1 MAQTAS
7 GRYYPAP
14 RTPDGTRWKDH
25 MALLTLQNIS
35 MAFGGPL
42 LLDGA
47 NLQLGRNERVCLL
60 GRNGEGKSTLL
71 RIIGGEIGPL
81 SGEISRQKELKIGLL
96 MQQVA
101 SGVPGTVAE
110 LVARGLGKEGE
121 DWERSQWVEKV
132 ISQVGLEPE
141 LVFDELSG
149 GQKRRALLARAL
161 VREPDLLV
169 LDEPTNHLDIAS
181 IQWLEN
187 FLLRWPGTVL
197 FVTHDRVFL
206 RKLATRIVELDRGQ
220 LTSWA
225 CPYDQYVERKQAL
238 LEAQEVQWAV
248 FDKKMAVEETW
259 LRKGVKARRAR
270 NEGRVNAL
278 ENMRAER
285 RARRELTGTVN
296 MQAQLAER
304 SGRKVITAKE
314 LCYAWDYDLLVRD
327 FSTTIMRGDKIG
339 LLGPNGCGKT
349 TLLHLLLAR
358 LVPQSGTVEHGAKL
372 EIAYFDQHR
381 AQLNETLTVAQNVIG
396 DNDTLMVNGQR
407 RHIISY
413 LEDFLFPPE
422 RTRTPVKALSGGERN
437 RLLLARLFSRP
448 SNVLVLDEPT
458 NDLDMETLDLLE
470 DLLVEYDGTLLLV
483 SHDRAF
489 LNEVVTS
496 TLVFEGEG
504 RITEYVGGYDDW
516 LRQRPPPPAAAPKE
530 AAAPQREKEVA
541 QPRPRK
547 LSFKEQKELDALPA
561 RITKLEQELEALH
574 KEMSGPEYYRRAPD
588 VLKADHERL
597 EQIPGELEKAYDRW
611 EELEEHKG

>member
-1 MAQTAS
+1 
-7 GRYYPAP
+7 
-14 RTPDGTRWKDH
+14 
-25 MALLTLQNIS
+25 

-47 NLQLGRNERVCLL
+47 CLQLERNERVCLL

-71 RIIGGEIGPL
+71 RIISGEIAPL
-81 SGEISRQKELKIGLL
+81 GGEISRQKELKIGLL

-110 LVARGLGKEGE
+110 IVEQGLGPEGE

-141 LVFDELSG
+141 LVFDTLSG

-161 VREPDLLV
+161 VREPDLLI

-187 FLLRWPGTVL
+187 FLLRWQGSVL

-206 RKLATRIVELDRGQ
+206 RKLATRVVELDRGQ

-225 CPYDQYVERKQAL
+225 CTYDQYVERKQAL

-270 NEGRVNAL
+270 NEGRVTAL

-285 RARRELTGTVN
+285 RARRELAGTVT
-296 MQAQLAER
+296 MQAQIAER
-304 SGRKVITAKE
+304 TGRKVITTKE
-314 LCYAWDYDLLVRD
+314 LSYAWGDDPLVRD
-327 FSTTIMRGDKIG
+327 FTTTIMRGDKIG
-339 LLGPNGCGKT
+339 LMGPNGCGKT
-349 TLLHLLLAR
+349 TLLHLLLGR
-358 LVPQSGTVEHGAKL
+358 LAPQSGTVEHGTKL

-381 AQLNETLTVAQNVIG
+381 AQLNEALTVAQNIVG
-396 DNDTLMVNGQR
+396 DNDTLTINGHR

-437 RLLLARLFSRP
+437 RLLLARLFARP
-448 SNVLVLDEPT
+448 ANVLVLDEPT

-470 DLLVEYDGTLLLV
+470 DLLVEFDGTLLLV

-516 LRQRPPPPAAAPKE
+516 LRQRPAPATAPKE
-530 AAAPQREKEVA
+530 TAAQREKEPE

-561 RITKLEQELEALH
+561 RITKLEQDLETLQ
-574 KEMSGPEYYRRAPD
+574 KQMGEPSYFRSAPD

-597 EQIPGELEKAYDRW
+597 EQIPGELEKLYDRW

>member
-1 MAQTAS
+1 
-7 GRYYPAP
+7 
-14 RTPDGTRWKDH
+14 

-47 NLQLGRNERVCLL
+47 CLQLEKNERVCLL

-71 RIIGGEIGPL
+71 RIITGEIAPMG
-81 SGEISRQKELKIGLL
+81 GEISRQKELKIGLL

-110 LVARGLGKEGE
+110 IVEQGLGKDGE

-132 ISQVGLEPE
+132 ISQVGLEPD
-141 LVFDELSG
+141 LVFDKLSG

-169 LDEPTNHLDIAS
+169 LDEPTNHLDIES
-181 IQWLEN
+181 IQWLES

-206 RKLATRIVELDRGQ
+206 RKLATRVVELDRGQ

-238 LEAQEVQWAV
+238 LEAQEIQWAV

-278 ENMRAER
+278 EVMRAER

-296 MQAQLAER
+296 MQTQIAER
-304 SGRKVITAKE
+304 TGRKVITTKG
-314 LCYAWDYDLLVRD
+314 LSYAWDDDLLVRD
-327 FSTTIMRGDKIG
+327 FSATIMRGDKIG
-339 LLGPNGCGKT
+339 LMGPNGCGKT
-349 TLLHLLLAR
+349 TLLHLLLGR
-358 LVPQSGTVEHGAKL
+358 LTPQGGTVEHGTKL

-381 AQLNETLTVAQNVIG
+381 AQLNEALTVAQNIVG
-396 DNDTLMVNGQR
+396 DNDTLMINGHR

-437 RLLLARLFSRP
+437 RLLLARLFARP
-448 SNVLVLDEPT
+448 ANVLVLDEPT

-470 DLLVEYDGTLLLV
+470 DLLVEFDGTLLLV

-516 LRQRPPPPAAAPKE
+516 VRQRPPPPAAAPKDT
-530 AAAPQREKEVA
+530 AAQREKAAA

-561 RITKLEQELEALH
+561 RITQLEQDLEALQLQ
-574 KEMSGPEYYRRAPD
+574 MSKPEYFRSAPD
-588 VLKADHERL
+588 VLKTDHERL
-597 EQIPGELEKAYDRW
+597 EQIPEELEKMYDRW

>member
-1 MAQTAS
+1 
-7 GRYYPAP
+7 
-14 RTPDGTRWKDH
+14 
-25 MALLTLQNIS
+25 MALLSLQNIS
-35 MAFGGPL
+35 MAYGGPL

-47 NLQLGRNERVCLL
+47 NLQLEHGERVCLL

-71 RIIGGEIGPL
+71 RIVSGELEPMG
-81 SGEISRQKELKIGLL
+81 GEISRQKELKVGWM
-96 MQQVA
+96 MQQVPA
-101 SGVPGTVAE
+101 SMPGTVAGIVE
-110 LVARGLGKEGE
+110 EGLGSQGE
-121 DWERSQWVEKV
+121 EWERTQLVKKAVSL
-132 ISQVGLEPE
+132 VGLEQD

-161 VREPDLLV
+161 VHEPDVLI

-181 IQWLEN
+181 IQWLET

-225 CPYDQYVERKQAL
+225 CAYDQYVERKQAL
-238 LEAQEVQWAV
+238 LEAQEQQWAA
-248 FDKKMAVEETW
+248 FDKKLAQEETW
-259 LRKGVKARRAR
+259 LRKGVKARRTR
-270 NEGRVNAL
+270 NEGRVHAL
-278 ENMRAER
+278 LELRAER

-296 MQAQLAER
+296 MQAQVAER
-304 SGRKVITAKE
+304 SGRKVISVTD
-314 LCYAWDYDLLVRD
+314 LNYAWAEERLVRD

-349 TLLHLLLAR
+349 TLLHLLLGR
-358 LVPQSGTVEHGAKL
+358 LVPQSGTVEHGTKL

-381 AQLNETLTVAQNVIG
+381 AQLNEALTVAQNVVG

-470 DLLVEYDGTLLLV
+470 DLLVEYDGTLMLV

-496 TLVFEGEG
+496 TLVFEGDG
-504 RITEYVGGYDDW
+504 RVAEYVGGYDDW
-516 LRQRPPPPAAAPKE
+516 LRQRPLPAMPAPKE
-530 AAAPQREKEVA
+530 AAPQREKPEA

-547 LSFKEQKELDALPA
+547 LSFKEQKELAALPDQ
-561 RITKLEQELEALH
+561 ITKLEQELDALQ
-574 KEMSGPEYYRRAPD
+574 KEMSGPEYFRRTPE
-588 VLKADHERL
+588 VLKADRERL
-597 EQIPGELEKAYDRW
+597 EHIPVALEKLFDRW

>member
-1 MAQTAS
+1 
-7 GRYYPAP
+7 
-14 RTPDGTRWKDH
+14 

-47 NLQLGRNERVCLL
+47 NLQLERNERVCLL

-81 SGEISRQKELKIGLL
+81 SGEISRQKELKVGLL

-110 LVARGLGKEGE
+110 IVEQGLGKEGE
-121 DWERSQWVEKV
+121 DWERQQWVKKA
-132 ISQVGLEPE
+132 ISQVGLEPD

-161 VREPDLLV
+161 VREPDLLI

-181 IQWLEN
+181 IQWLEG

-206 RKLATRIVELDRGQ
+206 RKLATRVVELDRGQ

-278 ENMRAER
+278 EAMRAER

-296 MQAQLAER
+296 MQAQVAER
-304 SGRKVITAKE
+304 SGRKVITTKD
-314 LCYAWDYDLLVRD
+314 LSYAWDDEPLVRG
-327 FSTTIMRGDKIG
+327 FSATIMRGDKIG
-339 LLGPNGCGKT
+339 LMGPNGCGKT
-349 TLLHLLLAR
+349 TLLHLLLGR
-358 LVPQSGTVEHGAKL
+358 LAPQGGSVEHGTKL

-381 AQLNETLTVAQNVIG
+381 AQLNESLTVAQNIVG
-396 DNDTLMVNGQR
+396 DNDTLLVNGQR

-448 SNVLVLDEPT
+448 ANVLVLDEPT

-470 DLLVEYDGTLLLV
+470 DLLVEFDGTLLLV

-504 RITEYVGGYDDW
+504 RIAEYVGGYDDW

-530 AAAPQREKEVA
+530 GAQQREKEPA

-547 LSFKEQKELDALPA
+547 LTFKEQKELEALPA
-561 RITKLEQELEALH
+561 RITKLEEELAAVQ
-574 KEMSGPEYYRRAPD
+574 KDMSNPDYFRRTPD
-588 VLKADHERL
+588 VLKRDHERL
-597 EQIPGELEKAYDRW
+597 EEIPTELEKLYDRW

>member
-1 MAQTAS
+1 
-7 GRYYPAP
+7 
-14 RTPDGTRWKDH
+14 
-25 MALLTLQNIS
+25 
-35 MAFGGPL
+35 
-42 LLDGA
+42 
-47 NLQLGRNERVCLL
+47 
-60 GRNGEGKSTLL
+60 
-71 RIIGGEIGPL
+71 
-81 SGEISRQKELKIGLL
+81 
-96 MQQVA
+96 
-101 SGVPGTVAE
+101 
-110 LVARGLGKEGE
+110 
-121 DWERSQWVEKV
+121 
-132 ISQVGLEPE
+132 
-141 LVFDELSG
+141 FDELSG

-161 VREPDLLV
+161 VCEPDLLV

-181 IQWLEN
+181 IQWLEG

-225 CPYDQYVERKQAL
+225 CTYDQYVERKQAL

-296 MQAQLAER
+296 MQAQVAER
-304 SGRKVITAKE
+304 SGRKVITAKD
-314 LCYAWDYDLLVRD
+314 LSYAWDEELLVRD

-339 LLGPNGCGKT
+339 LMGPNGCGKT
-349 TLLHLLLAR
+349 TLLHLLLGR
-358 LVPQSGTVEHGAKL
+358 LTPQSGTVEHGTKL

-381 AQLNETLTVAQNVIG
+381 AQLNESLTVAQNVIG
-396 DNDTLMVNGQR
+396 DNDTVMINGQR

-448 SNVLVLDEPT
+448 ANVLVLDEPT
-458 NDLDMETLDLLE
+458 KDLDMETLDLLE
-470 DLLVEYDGTLLLV
+470 DLLVEFDGTLLLV

-504 RITEYVGGYDDW
+504 RIAEYVGGYDDW
-516 LRQRPPPPAAAPKE
+516 LRQRPPPPVAAPKE
-530 AAAPQREKEVA
+530 AAAPREKETA

-547 LSFKEQKELDALPA
+547 LSFKEQKELEALPT
-561 RITKLEQELEALH
+561 RITKLEEELAAVQ
-574 KEMSGPEYYRRAPD
+574 KDMSNADYFRRAPE
-588 VLKADHERL
+588 VLKRDHERL
-597 EQIPGELEKAYDRW
+597 EQIPAELEKLFDRW

>member
-1 MAQTAS
+1 
-7 GRYYPAP
+7 
-14 RTPDGTRWKDH
+14 

-47 NLQLGRNERVCLL
+47 CLQLERNERVCLL

-71 RIIGGEIGPL
+71 RIISGEIAPMG
-81 SGEISRQKELKIGLL
+81 GEISRQKELKIGILT
-96 MQQVA
+96 QQVT

-110 LVARGLGKEGE
+110 IVEQGLGKEGE
-121 DWERSQWVEKV
+121 EWERSQWVEKV

-181 IQWLEN
+181 IQWLET

-206 RKLATRIVELDRGQ
+206 RKLATRVVELDRGQ

-270 NEGRVNAL
+270 NEGRVTAL

-285 RARRELTGTVN
+285 RARRELAGTVT

-304 SGRKVITAKE
+304 TGRKVITVKD
-314 LCYAWDYDLLVRD
+314 LSYAWGDEPLVRE
-327 FSTTIMRGDKIG
+327 FTTTIMRGDKIG
-339 LLGPNGCGKT
+339 LMGPNGCGKT
-349 TLLHLLLAR
+349 TLLHLLLGR
-358 LVPQSGTVEHGAKL
+358 LAPQSGTVEHGTKL

-381 AQLNETLTVAQNVIG
+381 AQLNEALTVAQNIVG
-396 DNDTLMVNGQR
+396 DNDTLMINGHR

-437 RLLLARLFSRP
+437 RLLLARLFARP
-448 SNVLVLDEPT
+448 ANVLVLDEPT

-470 DLLVEYDGTLLLV
+470 DLLVEFDGTLLLV

-496 TLVFEGEG
+496 TMVFEGDG
-504 RITEYVGGYDDW
+504 RIAEYVGGYDDW

-530 AAAPQREKEVA
+530 SAAQREKA
-541 QPRPRK
+541 AAAARPRK
-547 LSFKEQKELDALPA
+547 LSFKEQKELETLPA
-561 RITKLEQELEALH
+561 RITKLEQELEALQ
-574 KEMSGPEYYRRAPD
+574 KQMSAPD
-588 VLKADHERL
+588 YFRSAPEVLKTDHERM
-597 EQIPGELEKAYDRW
+597 EQIPGELEIAFDRW
-611 EELEEHKG
+611 EDLEEHKG

>member
-1 MAQTAS
+1 
-7 GRYYPAP
+7 
-14 RTPDGTRWKDH
+14 

-47 NLQLGRNERVCLL
+47 CLQLERNERVCLL

-71 RIIGGEIGPL
+71 RIISGEIAPL
-81 SGEISRQKELKIGLL
+81 GGEISRQKELKIGLL

-110 LVARGLGKEGE
+110 IVEQGLGPEGE

-141 LVFDELSG
+141 LVFDTLSG

-161 VREPDLLV
+161 VREPDLLI

-187 FLLRWPGTVL
+187 FLLRWQGSVL

-206 RKLATRIVELDRGQ
+206 RKLATRVVELDRGQ

-225 CPYDQYVERKQAL
+225 CTYDQYVERKQAL

-270 NEGRVNAL
+270 NEGRVTAL

-285 RARRELTGTVN
+285 RARRELAGTVT
-296 MQAQLAER
+296 MQAQIAER
-304 SGRKVITAKE
+304 TGRKVITTKE
-314 LCYAWDYDLLVRD
+314 LSYAWGDDPLVRD
-327 FSTTIMRGDKIG
+327 FTTTIMRGDKIG
-339 LLGPNGCGKT
+339 LMGPNGCGKT
-349 TLLHLLLAR
+349 TLLHLLLGR
-358 LVPQSGTVEHGAKL
+358 LAPQSGTVEHGTKL

-381 AQLNETLTVAQNVIG
+381 AQLNEALTVAQNIVG
-396 DNDTLMVNGQR
+396 DNDTLTINGHR

-437 RLLLARLFSRP
+437 RLLLARLFARP
-448 SNVLVLDEPT
+448 ANVLVLDEPT

-470 DLLVEYDGTLLLV
+470 DLLVEFDGTLLLV

-516 LRQRPPPPAAAPKE
+516 LRQRPAPATAPKE
-530 AAAPQREKEVA
+530 TAAQREKEPE

-561 RITKLEQELEALH
+561 RITKLEQDLETLQ
-574 KEMSGPEYYRRAPD
+574 KQMGEPSYFRSAPD

-597 EQIPGELEKAYDRW
+597 EQIPGELEKLYDRW

>member
-1 MAQTAS
+1 
-7 GRYYPAP
+7 
-14 RTPDGTRWKDH
+14 

-47 NLQLGRNERVCLL
+47 NLQLERNERVCLL

-81 SGEISRQKELKIGLL
+81 SGEISRQKDLKIGML

-101 SGVPGTVAE
+101 SGVPGTVADIVE
-110 LVARGLGKEGE
+110 QGLGKGGE
-121 DWERSQWVEKV
+121 DWERQQWIKKT
-132 ISQVGLEPE
+132 ISQVGLETE

-181 IQWLEN
+181 IQWLEG

-238 LEAQEVQWAV
+238 LDAQEQQWV
-248 FDKKMAVEETW
+248 TFDKKLAQEEAW
-259 LRKGVKARRAR
+259 LRRGVRARRTR
-270 NEGRVNAL
+270 NEGRVRTL
-278 ENMRAER
+278 MDLRAER
-285 RARRELTGTVN
+285 RARREMTGTVN
-296 MQAQLAER
+296 IQAQLAER
-304 SGRKVITAKE
+304 SGRKVITAKG
-314 LCYAWDYDLLVRD
+314 LCYAWDDDLLVRN

-358 LVPQSGTVEHGAKL
+358 LAPQSGTVEHGTKL

-381 AQLNETLTVAQNVIG
+381 AQLNEALTVAQNIVG

-437 RLLLARLFSRP
+437 RLLLARLFARP
-448 SNVLVLDEPT
+448 ANVLVLDEPT

-470 DLLVEYDGTLLLV
+470 DLLVEFDGTLLLV

-504 RITEYVGGYDDW
+504 RVTEYVGGYDDW
-516 LRQRPPPPAAAPKE
+516 LRQRPPPPVAAPKE
-530 AAAPQREKEVA
+530 TAPQREKEIA

-547 LSFKEQKELDALPA
+547 LSFKEQKELEALPA

-574 KEMSGPEYYRRAPD
+574 KEMGGPEYYRRAPD
-588 VLKADHERL
+588 VLKRDHERL
-597 EQIPGELEKAYDRW
+597 EQIPAELEKLFDRW

>member
-1 MAQTAS
+1 
-7 GRYYPAP
+7 
-14 RTPDGTRWKDH
+14 
-25 MALLTLQNIS
+25 MALLSLQNIS

-42 LLDGA
+42 LLDDA
-47 NLQLGRNERVCLL
+47 SLQLERNERVCLL

-71 RIIGGEIGPL
+71 RIIGGEVTPM

-110 LVARGLGKEGE
+110 IVEQGLGKEGE

-141 LVFDELSG
+141 LVFDKLSG

-206 RKLATRIVELDRGQ
+206 RKLATRVVELDRGQ
-220 LTSWA
+220 LTSWG

-248 FDKKMAVEETW
+248 FDKKLAQEETW
-259 LRKGVKARRAR
+259 LRRGVKARRAR

-278 ENMRAER
+278 EGMRAER
-285 RARRELTGTVN
+285 RARRELAGTVN

-304 SGRKVITAKE
+304 SGRKVITAKD
-314 LCYAWDYDLLVRD
+314 LSYAWADDLLVRD
-327 FSTTIMRGDKIG
+327 FSTTIMRGDKVG

-349 TLLHLLLAR
+349 TLLHLLLGR
-358 LVPQSGTVEHGAKL
+358 LTPQSGTVEHGTKL

-381 AQLNETLTVAQNVIG
+381 AQLNEALTVAQNIVG
-396 DNDTLMVNGQR
+396 DNDTLTINGQR

-422 RTRTPVKALSGGERN
+422 RARTPVRALSGGERN
-437 RLLLARLFSRP
+437 RLLLARLFARP
-448 SNVLVLDEPT
+448 ANVLVLDEPT

-470 DLLVEYDGTLLLV
+470 DLLVEFDGTLLLV

-504 RITEYVGGYDDW
+504 RVTEYVGGYDDW
-516 LRQRPPPPAAAPKE
+516 LRQRPQPAATMSKE
-530 AAAPQREKEVA
+530 AVPQREKEPA
-541 QPRPRK
+541 QPKPRK
-547 LSFKEQKELDALPA
+547 LTFKEQKELEILPT
-561 RITKLEQELEALH
+561 RITKLEQELEALQ
-574 KEMSGPEYYRRAPD
+574 KQMSAPDYFRRAPD
-588 VLKADHERL
+588 ALKTDHERL
-597 EQIPGELEKAYDRW
+597 EQIPNELEKAYDRW

>member
-1 MAQTAS
+1 
-7 GRYYPAP
+7 
-14 RTPDGTRWKDH
+14 
-25 MALLTLQNIS
+25 MALFTLQNIS

-47 NLQLGRNERVCLL
+47 SLQLERNERVCLL

-71 RIIGGEIGPL
+71 RIIGGEAAPM
-81 SGEISRQKELKIGLL
+81 SGEISRQKELKVGML

-110 LVARGLGKEGE
+110 LVDQGLGKEGE
-121 DWERSQWVEKV
+121 EWERQQWIKKA

-225 CPYDQYVERKQAL
+225 CTYDQYVERKQAL
-238 LEAQEVQWAV
+238 LEAQEQQWAA
-248 FDKKMAVEETW
+248 FDKKLAQEETW
-259 LRKGVKARRAR
+259 LRKGVKARRTR
-270 NEGRVNAL
+270 NEGRVRAL
-278 ENMRAER
+278 QELRAER
-285 RARRELTGTVN
+285 QARRELTGTVN
-296 MQAQLAER
+296 MQAQLAAR
-304 SGRKVITAKE
+304 SGRKVITAT
-314 LCYAWDYDLLVRD
+314 DLNYTWGDEPLVCD

-339 LLGPNGCGKT
+339 LMGPNGCGKT
-349 TLLHLLLAR
+349 TLLHLLLGR
-358 LVPQSGTVEHGAKL
+358 LAPQGGTVEHGTKL

-381 AQLNETLTVAQNVIG
+381 AQLNEALTVAQNVVG
-396 DNDTLMVNGQR
+396 DNDTVMINGQR

-448 SNVLVLDEPT
+448 ANVLVLDEPT

-470 DLLVEYDGTLLLV
+470 DLLVEFDGTLLLV

-496 TLVFEGEG
+496 TLVFEDEG

-516 LRQRPPPPAAAPKE
+516 LRQRPLPAAPAPKE
-530 AAAPQREKEVA
+530 IAPQREKATA

-547 LSFKEQKELDALPA
+547 LTFKEQKELDALPA
-561 RITKLEQELEALH
+561 LITKLERELEELH
-574 KEMSGPEYYRRAPD
+574 RQMSGPEYYRRAPD
-588 VLKADHERL
+588 MLKADHERS

-611 EELEEHKG
+611 AELEEHKG

>member
-1 MAQTAS
+1 
-7 GRYYPAP
+7 
-14 RTPDGTRWKDH
+14 

-35 MAFGGPL
+35 MAFGGPP

-47 NLQLGRNERVCLL
+47 NLQLERGERVCLL

-71 RIIGGEIGPL
+71 RIIGGELAPM
-81 SGEISRQKELKIGLL
+81 SGEISRQKELKVGVL
-96 MQQVA
+96 MQQVG

-110 LVARGLGKEGE
+110 IVEQGLGKEGE
-121 DWERSQWVEKV
+121 DWERQQWIKKS

-141 LVFDELSG
+141 DVFDELSG

-181 IQWLEN
+181 IQWLEG

-225 CPYDQYVERKQAL
+225 CSYDQYLERKQAL
-238 LEAQEVQWAV
+238 LEAQETQWAV
-248 FDKKMAVEETW
+248 FDKKLAQEETW
-259 LRKGVKARRAR
+259 LRKGVKARRTR
-270 NEGRVNAL
+270 NEGRVRAL
-278 ENMRAER
+278 QDLRAER
-285 RARRELTGTVN
+285 RARREMTGVVN

-314 LCYAWDYDLLVRD
+314 LSYAWDEDLLVRD

-339 LLGPNGCGKT
+339 LIGPNGCGKT
-349 TLLHLLLAR
+349 TLLHLLLGR
-358 LVPQSGTVEHGAKL
+358 LAPQSGTVEHGTKL

-381 AQLNETLTVAQNVIG
+381 AQLNEALSVAQNIVG
-396 DNDTLMVNGQR
+396 DNDTLTINGQR

-422 RTRTPVKALSGGERN
+422 RARTPVRALSGGERN
-437 RLLLARLFSRP
+437 RLLLARLFARP
-448 SNVLVLDEPT
+448 ANVLVLDEPT

-470 DLLVEYDGTLLLV
+470 DLLVEFDGTLLLV

-496 TLVFEGEG
+496 TFVFEGEG
-504 RITEYVGGYDDW
+504 RVTEYVGGYDDW
-516 LRQRPPPPAAAPKE
+516 LRQRPQPVTSVPKE
-530 AAAPQREKEVA
+530 TARQREKTPVE
-541 QPRPRK
+541 PRPRK
-547 LSFKEQKELDALPA
+547 LTFKEQKELDALPGQ
-561 RITKLEQELEALH
+561 ITELEKELQMLH
-574 KEMSGPEYYRRAPD
+574 EQMSGPDYYRRAPD
-588 VLKADHERL
+588 TLKADRERL
-597 EQIPGELEKAYDRW
+597 EQLPVELEKLYDRW
-611 EELEEHKG
+611 AELEERKA

>member
-1 MAQTAS
+1 
-7 GRYYPAP
+7 
-14 RTPDGTRWKDH
+14 

-47 NLQLGRNERVCLL
+47 CLQLERNERVCLL

-71 RIIGGEIGPL
+71 RIISGEIAPL
-81 SGEISRQKELKIGLL
+81 GGEISRQKELKIGILT
-96 MQQVA
+96 QQVA

-110 LVARGLGKEGE
+110 IVEQGLGKEGE

-181 IQWLEN
+181 IQWLET

-206 RKLATRIVELDRGQ
+206 RKLATRVVELDRGQ

-270 NEGRVNAL
+270 NEGRVTAL

-285 RARRELTGTVN
+285 RARRELAGTVT

-304 SGRKVITAKE
+304 SGRKVITAKD
-314 LCYAWDYDLLVRD
+314 LSYAWGDEPLVRD
-327 FSTTIMRGDKIG
+327 FTATIMRGDKIG
-339 LLGPNGCGKT
+339 LMGPNGCGKT
-349 TLLHLLLAR
+349 TLLHLLLGR
-358 LVPQSGTVEHGAKL
+358 LAPQGGTVEHGTKL

-381 AQLNETLTVAQNVIG
+381 AQLNEALTVAQNIVG
-396 DNDTLMVNGQR
+396 DNDTLTINGHR

-437 RLLLARLFSRP
+437 RLLLARLFARP
-448 SNVLVLDEPT
+448 ANVLVLDEPT

-470 DLLVEYDGTLLLV
+470 DLLVEFDGTLLLV

-496 TLVFEGEG
+496 TMVFEGDG
-504 RITEYVGGYDDW
+504 RIAEYVGGYDDW

-530 AAAPQREKEVA
+530 SAAQREKA
-541 QPRPRK
+541 AAAARPRK
-547 LSFKEQKELDALPA
+547 LSFKEQKELEALPA
-561 RITKLEQELEALH
+561 RITKLEQELEALQQR
-574 KEMSGPEYYRRAPD
+574 MSTPEYFRSAPE
-588 VLKADHERL
+588 VLRTDHERM
-597 EQIPGELEKAYDRW
+597 EQIPGELEIAFDRW
-611 EELEEHKG
+611 EDLEEHKG

>member
-1 MAQTAS
+1 
-7 GRYYPAP
+7 
-14 RTPDGTRWKDH
+14 
-25 MALLTLQNIS
+25 MALLTLQNIA

-47 NLQLGRNERVCLL
+47 CLQLERNERVCLL

-71 RIIGGEIGPL
+71 RIIGDELAPM
-81 SGEISRQKELKIGLL
+81 SGEISRQKELKVGML

-110 LVARGLGKEGE
+110 IVEQGFGKEGE
-121 DWERSQWVEKV
+121 DWERQQWIKKA

-225 CPYDQYVERKQAL
+225 CTYDQYVERKQAL
-238 LEAQEVQWAV
+238 LEAQEQQWAA
-248 FDKKMAVEETW
+248 FDKKLAQEETW
-259 LRKGVKARRAR
+259 LRKGVKARRTR
-270 NEGRVNAL
+270 NEGRVRAL
-278 ENMRAER
+278 QELRAER
-285 RARRELTGTVN
+285 QARRELTGTVN
-296 MQAQLAER
+296 MQAQLGAR
-304 SGRKVITAKE
+304 SGRKVITATE
-314 LCYAWDYDLLVRD
+314 LNYSWGDDPLVCN

-339 LLGPNGCGKT
+339 LMGPNGCGKT
-349 TLLHLLLAR
+349 TLLHLLLGR
-358 LVPQSGTVEHGAKL
+358 LAPQSGSVEHGTKL

-381 AQLNETLTVAQNVIG
+381 AQLNEALTVAQNVVG

-448 SNVLVLDEPT
+448 ANVLVLDEPT

-470 DLLVEYDGTLLLV
+470 DLLVEFDGTLLLV

-516 LRQRPPPPAAAPKE
+516 LRQRPLPPAPAPKE
-530 AAAPQREKEVA
+530 AASQREKPPA

-547 LSFKEQKELDALPA
+547 LTFKEQKELDALPA
-561 RITKLEQELEALH
+561 MITKLEQELEELH
-574 KEMSGPEYYRRAPD
+574 RQMSGPEYYRRAPD
-588 VLKADHERL
+588 MLKADHERS
-597 EQIPGELEKAYDRW
+597 EQIPTELEKAYDRW
-611 EELEEHKG
+611 EELEERKS